1 MKLHRSCFFSC
12 FFVFVFG
19 FEKVLTDNFGME
31 EMEMVSTFAVVLFS
45 SILQTTPL
53 PISLQIVMGRGYFIN
68 NDSERLEW

>member
-1 MKLHRSCFFSC
+1 MSFLAFLSLSL
-12 FFVFVFG
+12 V